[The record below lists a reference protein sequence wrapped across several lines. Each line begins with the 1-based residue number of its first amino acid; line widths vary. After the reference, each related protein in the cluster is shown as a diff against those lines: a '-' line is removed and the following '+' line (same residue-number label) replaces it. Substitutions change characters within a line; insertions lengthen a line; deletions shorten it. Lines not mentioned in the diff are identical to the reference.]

1 MIRFQRHVV
10 TQAVL
15 CFVFAACSKG
25 DSSSTADSSATQT
38 AAVDTPSMNAAVA
51 QQPGTGTTAPVTVD
65 DIARWQKGMEAE
77 LKAVQA
83 AGERYKAARNSKD
96 SLDNMMASNEMS
108 TLDVGASAA
117 GLDPQRYKF
126 VRSTLSTVA
135 LALSPL
141 ELEAKDM
148 PPEFAE
154 QMKQNGASTL
164 SRMTAEAPPELV
176 EAMRPRALELRKQHT
191 DLVAARLRAAGMTQ

>member
-1 MIRFQRHVV
+1 MIRFQRHALM
-10 TQAVL
+10 QAALCVL
-15 CFVFAACSKG
+15 IAACTKSDSSAAA
-25 DSSSTADSSATQT
+25 DSSSTET
-38 AAVDTPSMNAAVA
+38 AATDTAAMNAAVA

-83 AGERYKAARNSKD
+83 AGERFKAARNSKD
-96 SLDNMMASNEMS
+96 SLDNMMGSNEMS
-108 TLDVGASAA
+108 TLEVGASAA
-117 GLDPQRYKF
+117 GLNPERYKF

-141 ELEAKDM
+141 ELEAKGM

>member
-1 MIRFQRHVV
+1 
-10 TQAVL
+10 
-15 CFVFAACSKG
+15 
-25 DSSSTADSSATQT
+25 
-38 AAVDTPSMNAAVA
+38 
-51 QQPGTGTTAPVTVD
+51 
-65 DIARWQKGMEAE
+65 MEAE

-83 AGERYKAARNSKD
+83 AGERFKAARNAKD
-96 SLDNMMASNEMS
+96 SLDNMSASNEMS
-108 TLDVGASAA
+108 TLEVGASAA
-117 GLDPQRYKF
+117 GLDPERYKF

-164 SRMTAEAPPELV
+164 ARMTAEAPPALV
-176 EAMRPRALELRKQHT
+176 ETMRPRALELRKQHT
-191 DLVAARLRAAGMTQ
+191 DLVAARLRAAGIGQ